1 MAEPQ
6 PSTVNEGM
14 DNEDAPLPTNPEDR
28 KAAAAMSSLDAR
40 GDDEPASKITHID
53 QEALGKAISR
63 LEVSS
68 GKGKAGDEGKVK
80 AKEVEEKKKAVK
92 VDQADVMLLVSS
104 WGSNTMG
111 EGVYRVALLITVA
124 CRRLRSWTFTRPRLL
139 NC

>member
-6 PSTVNEGM
+6 PSAVHEGIENE
-14 DNEDAPLPTNPEDR
+14 EAPLPTNPEDR
-28 KAAAAMSSLDAR
+28 KAAAALSSLDAR
-40 GDDEPASKITHID
+40 GDEDSASKSVHID

-92 VDQADVMLLVSS
+92 VDQADVALLVSS
-104 WGSNTMG
+104 SDPMWLERERLGNELADFTG
-111 EGVYRVALLITVA
+111 FVAG
-124 CRRLRSWTFTRPRLL
+124 
-139 NC
+139 

>member
-40 GDDEPASKITHID
+40 GDDEPASKSVHVD

-68 GKGKAGDEGKVK
+68 GKGKASDEGKVK

-92 VDQADVMLLVSS
+92 VDQADVMLLVSFLG
-104 WGSNTMG
+104 GS
-111 EGVYRVALLITVA
+111 
-124 CRRLRSWTFTRPRLL
+124 
-139 NC
+139 

>member
-6 PSTVNEGM
+6 PPTVHEGM
-14 DNEDAPLPTNPEDR
+14 DAEDVPLPTNPEDR

-40 GDDEPASKITHID
+40 GDDEPASKSTHID

-68 GKGKAGDEGKVK
+68 AKGKSGNDGKVK

-92 VDQADVMLLVSS
+92 VDQADVVLLVSF
-104 WGSNTMG
+104 WCAKLV
-111 EGVYRVALLITVA
+111 GVWEIKDWI
-124 CRRLRSWTFTRPRLL
+124 C
-139 NC
+139 